1 MPSTT
6 SDRKVQS
13 RIKATNVARAARASP
28 ESSDTS
34 SDRGEEEIEGSC
46 LGPEDLDQPWPYE
59 FKVNRHGTLEFT
71 AKCLIRL
78 QVRETVW
85 VRIQEDGKWYRGT
98 IVSSRSTT
106 DKVREGTMVSIH
118 PGHLLHN
125 LTVVFVGQ
133 ILASER
139 LQRRQNSTDEAITA
153 ERRCQT
159 RYRTS
164 AGPAENQRFPR
175 VMLL

>member
-34 SDRGEEEIEGSC
+34 SDRGEEEIEDSC
-46 LGPEDLDQPWPYE
+46 SGPEDLDQPWPYE
-59 FKVNRHGTLEFT
+59 FK
-71 AKCLIRL
+71 
-78 QVRETVW
+78 VRETVW

-106 DKVREGTMVSIH
+106 DKVREGTMGKYWRVNVCSDGKTV
-118 PGHLLHN
+118 PMKLSPLNGDVKPDTEQVQALLRIN
-125 LTVVFVGQ
+125 GFL
-133 ILASER
+133 E
-139 LQRRQNSTDEAITA
+139 
-153 ERRCQT
+153 
-159 RYRTS
+159 
-164 AGPAENQRFPR
+164 
-175 VMLL
+175 